1 MAHGEQSLISSLN
14 EGILTGLSA
23 IPQQLML
30 VTLGLILGRQ
40 NLGQDK
46 IFAITFCIAM
56 ASGGI
61 VANYFP
67 ASNLELLVLTT
78 TAVMSLVLAATS
90 RLPASFCVLLTLSG
104 GAVAGSTL
112 PSLIQ
117 TGHAQLSYKVGVVLG
132 LILPIVYATLIAAF
146 FNKRVWQQ
154 IGVRVIGSWITAV
167 CCMMGALVLKSA
179 Y

>member
-30 VTLGLILGRQ
+30 VTLGLLLGRH

-46 IFAITFCIAM
+46 KFALTFCIAVV
-56 ASGGI
+56 AGGI
-61 VANYFP
+61 IASYFP
-67 ASNLELLVLTT
+67 ASNLELVVLTT
-78 TAVMSLVLAATS
+78 TAVMSLLLAATS
-90 RLPASFCVLLTLSG
+90 RLPASFCMLLAIWG

-112 PSLIQ
+112 PALIQ
-117 TGHAQLSYKVGVVLG
+117 AGHTQLSYKVGVVLG

-167 CCMMGALVLKSA
+167 CCMMGALAVKNL